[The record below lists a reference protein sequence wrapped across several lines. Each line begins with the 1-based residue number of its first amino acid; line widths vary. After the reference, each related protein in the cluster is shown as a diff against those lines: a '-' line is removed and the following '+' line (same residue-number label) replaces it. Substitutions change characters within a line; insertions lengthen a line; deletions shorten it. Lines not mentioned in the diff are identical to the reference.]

1 MTGRGA
7 VEIEAVLVA
16 LDVGTSKVVAL
27 VGEVTREGAIS
38 IIGKGVVPASG
49 LKKGVVNNIEQTVAS
64 IRQAVEGAER
74 LSGLR
79 LEAAFVGVGGSQIES
94 LNSRGAVAVSGPHRE
109 VSREDV
115 DRATEVARAIT
126 IPSNREVLHVLP
138 RDFSVDGQEGV
149 KDPIGMSAVR
159 LEVETHIV
167 HGSATALQNLTKCV
181 RQAGVRVDELV
192 IASLASGEAVL
203 SETEREL
210 GVAVADMGAGT
221 TDLALYLEGSP
232 FHTSVL
238 PLGGINV
245 TNDVAIGLKTNL
257 VAAEQLKLRFGTADP
272 SSVIPDAQWLAAS
285 LILPAFFLIGVALHA
300 VFVHFKVREFASMLV
315 TFGLT
320 ILIQSFIQW
329 IWSADYLRYE
339 TSYAQDSLRVG
350 PLYIPLLELVG
361 FGFAA
366 TLAVGAWL
374 ALNRTML
381 GKALRASAQD
391 GPVAAAFGIN
401 ADGLS
406 YLLAGLCAASAGV
419 AGVFIALTSTLAPSQ
434 IEAWIGVVFA
444 VVIIGGLANPLGAL
458 AAGMLV
464 GVSEA
469 VTMALVN
476 PAWAPLVAFSILII
490 LLLWKPRW
498 L

>member
-1 MTGRGA
+1 MSVTLLAQSAIGG
-7 VEIEAVLVA
+7 VLLGGMYGLLA
-16 LDVGTSKVVAL
+16 L
-27 VGEVTREGAIS
+27 
-38 IIGKGVVPASG
+38 G
-49 LKKGVVNNIEQTVAS
+49 LS
-64 IRQAVEGAER
+64 
-74 LSGLR
+74 LSWGLLR
-79 LEAAFVGVGGSQIES
+79 LVNLSHFALAF
-94 LNSRGAVAVSGPHRE
+94 LGAY
-109 VSREDV
+109 
-115 DRATEVARAIT
+115 
-126 IPSNREVLHVLP
+126 
-138 RDFSVDGQEGV
+138 
-149 KDPIGMSAVR
+149 
-159 LEVETHIV
+159 
-167 HGSATALQNLTKCV
+167 LTY
-181 RQAGVRVDELV
+181 G
-192 IASLASGEAVL
+192 
-203 SETEREL
+203 L
-210 GVAVADMGAGT
+210 G
-221 TDLALYLEGSP
+221 
-232 FHTSVL
+232 
-238 PLGGINV
+238 
-245 TNDVAIGLKTNL
+245 TNL
-257 VAAEQLKLRFGTADP
+257 GWPT
-272 SSVIPDAQWLAAS
+272 WLAAS
-285 LILPAFFLIGVALHA
+285 LILPVFFLIGVALHA
-300 VFVHFKVREFASMLV
+300 LFVHFKVREFASMLV

-401 ADGLS
+401 ANGLS
-406 YLLAGLCAASAGV
+406 YLLAGLCAASAGI